1 MEEEKFQIT
10 QEELDAAWNASPL
23 NYIEAI
29 TDAYLNTLDGQLT
42 EYNMDVLTANQHTL
56 LAYRYILDEVME
68 GGFIQLIQNG
78 YGPYVLDGPFAMMMK
93 KHWELVDFGKFM
105 YEVKKEYHLHKAE
118 LEADLNEEQFMA
130 LYEQQEKMN
139 ELGDEFL
146 DKYQEIVTPSIAD
159 YVRKNEEKFV
169 R

>member
-1 MEEEKFQIT
+1 MEEDRFQLT
-10 QEELDAAWNASPL
+10 QIELDAAWNAGPL
-23 NYIEAI
+23 DYIGLI

-42 EYNMDVLTANQHTL
+42 EYNMDALSADQHTL

-105 YEVKKEYHLHKAE
+105 YEVKKVYHQNKAE
-118 LEADLNEEQFMA
+118 LEADLSEDEFMA

-146 DKYQEIVTPSIAD
+146 DKYQEEVTPSIAD
-159 YVRKNEEKFV
+159 YVRKNEEIFV
-169 R
+169 K

>member
-1 MEEEKFQIT
+1 
-10 QEELDAAWNASPL
+10 
-23 NYIEAI
+23 
-29 TDAYLNTLDGQLT
+29 
-42 EYNMDVLTANQHTL
+42 
-56 LAYRYILDEVME
+56 
-68 GGFIQLIQNG
+68 
-78 YGPYVLDGPFAMMMK
+78 VLDGPFAMMMK

>member
-23 NYIEAI
+23 DYIEAI

>member
-10 QEELDAAWNASPL
+10 QEELDAAWKASPL

-169 R
+169 K

>member
-93 KHWELVDFGKFM
+93 KHWELLDFGKFM

>member
-42 EYNMDVLTANQHTL
+42 EYNMEVLTANQHTL

>member
-10 QEELDAAWNASPL
+10 QEELDAAWKASPL

>member
-78 YGPYVLDGPFAMMMK
+78 YGPYVLDGPIAMMMK

-169 R
+169 K

>member
-1 MEEEKFQIT
+1 MAEEKFQIT

>member
-146 DKYQEIVTPSIAD
+146 DAVQTGMTVTVKENGIVEI
-159 YVRKNEEKFV
+159 E
-169 R
+169 

>member
-56 LAYRYILDEVME
+56 LAYWYILDEVME

>member
-10 QEELDAAWNASPL
+10 QEELDGAWNASPL
-23 NYIEAI
+23 DYINAI

-146 DKYQEIVTPSIAD
+146 DKYQEMVTPSIAD

-169 R
+169 K

>member
-146 DKYQEIVTPSIAD
+146 DKYHQWQ
-159 YVRKNEEKFV
+159 RKL
-169 R
+169 

>member
-23 NYIEAI
+23 DYIEAI

-42 EYNMDVLTANQHTL
+42 VYNMDVLTANQHTL

-169 R
+169 K

>member
-146 DKYQEIVTPSIAD
+146 DKYQEMVTPSIAD

>member
-105 YEVKKEYHLHKAE
+105 YEVKKEMRA
-118 LEADLNEEQFMA
+118 
-130 LYEQQEKMN
+130 
-139 ELGDEFL
+139 
-146 DKYQEIVTPSIAD
+146 
-159 YVRKNEEKFV
+159 VRKL
-169 R
+169 

>member
-42 EYNMDVLTANQHTL
+42 EYNMDVLTPNQHTL

>member
-169 R
+169 K

>member
-23 NYIEAI
+23 NYIETI